1 MFGNLFNQKKVNR
14 EDQQVNEQVGTEIK
28 VEQATSPDI
37 LGGDIK
43 TQQTIKITE
52 QNKSQNF
59 DSQSKITATPAARE
73 NITALSRLDPRATKV
88 LNQAQTLAKNNN
100 QANIEPGHMLYGL
113 LYDSEVFKLLE
124 QFGVDV

>member
-1 MFGNLFNQKKVNR
+1 MFGNLFNQKRVNR
-14 EDQQVNEQVGTEIK
+14 QGEKTNEAESFEGVQDKPFDYTQGKQVGTEIK

-37 LGGDIK
+37 LGGDTK

-52 QNKSQNF
+52 QNKGQLE
-59 DSQSKITATPAARE
+59 SQSKITATPTARE

-100 QANIEPGHMLYGL
+100 QANIEPAHVL
-113 LYDSEVFKLLE
+113 
-124 QFGVDV
+124 